1 MLIVLEDAHWL
12 DPTTLEFFGLVVER
26 IQRLPVLLV
35 VTFRPEFS
43 PPWTSHPHVMA
54 LTLSGLARTQAAAV
68 VARVAGGKALPS
80 AVMEQILAKTEGLPL
95 FVEELTK
102 AVLESGLLADADDH
116 YELAGPLQPFAIPAT
131 LRDSL
136 MARLDRL
143 GVRPR
148 SGADRGGHRAGVRPR
163 SAGWRSPAWMPREL
177 EDTLSQLVEAELVF
191 RRGIAA

>member
-1 MLIVLEDAHWL
+1 MKS
-12 DPTTLEFFGLVVER
+12 
-26 IQRLPVLLV
+26 RLLAVALLV

-43 PPWTSHPHVMA
+43 PPWTSHAHVMA

-68 VARVAGGKALPS
+68 VARVAGGKALPP

-102 AVLESGLLADADDH
+102 AVLESGLLSEANDR
-116 YELAGPLQPFAIPAT
+116 YELAGPLQPFDIPAT

-143 GVRPR
+143 GFVRDVAQI
-148 SGADRGGHRAGVRPR
+148 GAVIG
-163 SAGWRSPAWMPREL
+163 REF
-177 EDTLSQLVEAELVF
+177 SHEL
-191 RRGIAA
+191 